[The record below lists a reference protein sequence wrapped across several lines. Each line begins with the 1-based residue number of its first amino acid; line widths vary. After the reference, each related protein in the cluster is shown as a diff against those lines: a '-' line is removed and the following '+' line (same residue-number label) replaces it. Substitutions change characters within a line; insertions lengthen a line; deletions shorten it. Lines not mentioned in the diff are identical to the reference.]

1 MHQARAVLFFSI
13 SLASISSAIA
23 TPYDREID
31 AAAARFGVSPHL
43 VHAVVKVE
51 SNYNKNARSHAGAK
65 GLMQLMPNT
74 AKRFHV
80 SNRADPVQSLRGGT
94 QYLAWLFKRYKGDLN
109 LALAG
114 YNAGEGAV
122 DKYNGIPPYR
132 ETKQYV
138 VKVLKELKRRQRN
151 MPPSA
156 VSPTMVRITNRQDG
170 KLKSPEKRRPDK
182 HVVRVTTLQARIN
195 ATNKKKS
202 PARQIVKSKP
212 APDEYTVRYA
222 YLTATQTKPVVFS
235 FFEMNWWGIRSSDCC
250 AIPLRFTPA
259 Q

>member
-1 MHQARAVLFFSI
+1 MRRVRTALFLSI
-13 SLASISSAIA
+13 SLASISTVFA

-74 AKRFHV
+74 AKRFGV
-80 SNRADPVQSLRGGT
+80 TNRADPVQSLRGGT
-94 QYLAWLFKRYKGDLN
+94 QYLAWLLKRYKGDLN

-122 DKYNGIPPYR
+122 DKYKGIPPYK
-132 ETKQYV
+132 ETQKYV
-138 VKVLKELKRRQRN
+138 VKVLKELKRRQKNR
-151 MPPSA
+151 PLSA
-156 VSPTMVRITNRQDG
+156 VSPNMVHVTKVQDG
-170 KLKSPEKRRPDK
+170 ISKSPEKKRRTDK
-182 HVVRVTTLQARIN
+182 HVVRVTTLQAG
-195 ATNKKKS
+195 ASVTDKKKS
-202 PARQIVKSKP
+202 STRPVVKTKP

-222 YLTATQTKPVVFS
+222 YLTATQTQATPVVFS
-235 FFEMNWWGIRSSDCC
+235 FFGVN
-250 AIPLRFTPA
+250 
-259 Q
+259 

>member
-1 MHQARAVLFFSI
+1 MYQLRAFVFLLV
-13 SLASISSAIA
+13 SLASISTVFAS
-23 TPYDREID
+23 PYEREID

-74 AKRFHV
+74 AKRFGV

-94 QYLAWLFKRYKGDLN
+94 QYLAWLLKRYKGDLK

-122 DKYNGIPPYR
+122 DKYKGIPPYK
-132 ETKQYV
+132 ETQKYV
-138 VKVLKELKRRQRN
+138 VKVLKVLKRRQKNR
-151 MPPSA
+151 PASG
-156 VSPTMVRITNRQDG
+156 VSPNIVRITNRQDS
-170 KLKSPEKRRPDK
+170 KLKAPEKSRTDK
-182 HVVRVTTLQARIN
+182 HVVRVTTLQAG
-195 ATNKKKS
+195 ASVTYKKKS
-202 PARQIVKSKP
+202 STRPVVKTKP

-222 YLTATQTKPVVFS
+222 YLTATQTQATPVAFS
-235 FFEMNWWGIRSSDCC
+235 FFGVN
-250 AIPLRFTPA
+250 
-259 Q
+259 

>member
-1 MHQARAVLFFSI
+1 MHQLRAIVFVLGF
-13 SLASISSAIA
+13 LVAISSASA

-31 AAAARFGVSPHL
+31 AVAARFGVSPHL

-51 SNYNKNARSHAGAK
+51 SNYNNNARSHAGAM

-94 QYLAWLFKRYKGDLN
+94 QYLAWLLKRYKGDLN

-122 DKYNGIPPYR
+122 DKYNGIPPYK

-138 VKVLKELKRRQRN
+138 VKVLKELKRRQKN
-151 MPPSA
+151 NPPST
-156 VSPTMVRITNRQDG
+156 VTQNIVRVTKVQDG
-170 KLKSPEKRRPDK
+170 TSKTPEKKRKKRRTNE
-182 HVVRVTTLQARIN
+182 HVVRVTTSQAGVSI
-195 ATNKKKS
+195 ADKKKS
-202 PARQIVKSKP
+202 PARPVVQTKP

-222 YLTATQTKPVVFS
+222 YLTATQTRATPIAFS
-235 FFEMNWWGIRSSDCC
+235 FFEVN
-250 AIPLRFTPA
+250 
-259 Q
+259 